1 MVYFKH
7 VLAKRFVRIAWFFPK
22 SKMNI
27 PKYKLKGWLN
37 HFQRL
42 IDSAKYDVADTR
54 AANAFRLAKKDVQ
67 QIKKI
72 LDKEND

>member
-1 MVYFKH
+1 
-7 VLAKRFVRIAWFFPK
+7 
-22 SKMNI
+22 MNI
-27 PKYKLKGWLN
+27 SKTKLKTWLN

-42 IDSAKYDVADTR
+42 IESAKYDVADTR